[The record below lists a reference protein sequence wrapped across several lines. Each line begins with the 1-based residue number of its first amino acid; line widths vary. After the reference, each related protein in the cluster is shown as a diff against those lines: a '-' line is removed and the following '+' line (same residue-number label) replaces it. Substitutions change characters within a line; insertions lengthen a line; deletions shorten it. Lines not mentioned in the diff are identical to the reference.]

1 MYNPQG
7 GGSLKPALKTTSNP
21 LIQNQY
27 ADGTAL
33 VGGINMPV
41 QGATTY
47 TLAGSAPSY
56 YNDPYGN
63 TAPLG
68 LNTGGGT
75 WDGGRNT
82 GGTAPAVRY
91 GSDGATSAQSS
102 GDWAYLDDQQRQL
115 DAQSGLIDQT
125 ERNGL
130 TQLGDSYNRE
140 VSGANTKQ
148 SRALEDFQTKRTD
161 TALAKDSAIG
171 RVNTNARTLGDSLR
185 RRIGMAS
192 GSGSSAYQITAPG
205 AVARDASKNRT
216 GVVENFGQ
224 NVRDLDTT
232 EKRVKDD
239 FTTLLTNLLTEK
251 NSREKEF
258 LTGVLGQRNELDNS
272 RSEIARQRALLQG
285 GGYGQVKAA
294 MQPFSNAITARQSQI
309 GGLFDK
315 YRTPFAVKEVN
326 VNAPNLR
333 DYTTER
339 AQIGGGSQ
347 TEADPYAPYG
357 NFLKKTNEESVY

>member
-1 MYNPQG
+1 MAVYQTSGTASLLQG
-7 GGSLKPALKTTSNP
+7 GG
-21 LIQNQY
+21 
-27 ADGTAL
+27 G
-33 VGGINMPV
+33 V
-41 QGATTY
+41 QGSTSTTGATLPIGYQTGTNLYQQPAENPQVY
-47 TLAGSAPSY
+47 TSPDYAQQTLTMNDWDGNSY
-56 YNDPYGN
+56 Y
-63 TAPLG
+63 
-68 LNTGGGT
+68 TGGS
-75 WDGGRNT
+75 T
-82 GGTAPAVRY
+82 GSSAPAVTY
-91 GSDGATSAQSS
+91 GSDGASSAQSS

-239 FTTLLTNLLTEK
+239 FTTLLQDLLAQK
-251 NSREKEF
+251 SSRESDF
-258 LTGVLGQRNELDNS
+258 MSGVLGQRNQVDAS
-272 RSEIARQRALLQG
+272 RAEIARQRALLQG
-285 GGYGQVKAA
+285 GGYGQVKEA
-294 MQPFSNAITARQSQI
+294 MSPFSNAISARQSEI

-315 YRTPFAVKEVN
+315 YRTPFQVKEVN

-339 AQIGGGSQ
+339 AQIGGGTQ

-357 NFLKKTNEESVY
+357 NFIKKTNDESVY